1 MLLIDRIIDGIM
13 AGILAASVV
22 IAFVAVIFRYVLN
35 SALSWS
41 FEVSLI
47 LLTYLT
53 FIGSYAALRRG
64 AHLKVDVIAN
74 MLGPVPRLIVF
85 VLAQVVILGVSVV
98 MVIWGTEQA
107 LKFTSQ
113 TTTILEMPRGPIS
126 AIIPLSGLFMGID
139 TVARLI
145 RGLRRAV
152 RRESPGQPGDNYAM
166 DM

>member
-1 MLLIDRIIDGIM
+1 MLLIDRIIDAIM

-35 SALSWS
+35 SALLWS

-74 MLGPVPRLIVF
+74 MLGPIPRTVVF
-85 VLAQVVILGVSVV
+85 MLAQVVILGVSIV

-107 LKFTSQ
+107 LKFASQ
-113 TTTILEMPRGPIS
+113 TTTILEMPRGPIY
-126 AIIPLSGLFMGID
+126 AIIPLSGLVMGID
-139 TVARLI
+139 TLARLI

-152 RRESPGQPGDNYAM
+152 HGEAPEQPEDNYDM
-166 DM
+166 DK